1 MVFEA
6 GQLMRRGVGGGG
18 GKTLFVDIAEQICF
32 LYGKC
37 ITKQQDVFQLVSHGN
52 FLHAIFRAKFSSG
65 ETDTPPPPHTHA
77 HTLISRSAPV
87 LILTTTGDI
96 CKYDLHLTDNENCS
110 HTSQI
115 MKITQYDNENCII

>member
-1 MVFEA
+1 MLFEA
-6 GQLMRRGVGGGG
+6 DRGGG

-37 ITKQQDVFQLVSHGN
+37 ITKQQDVFQLVSQGN

-65 ETDTPPPPHTHA
+65 ETDTPPPPPHTHA
-77 HTLISRSAPV
+77 HILIKRSTHV
-87 LILTTTGDI
+87 LILTTIGDI
-96 CKYDLHLTDNENCS
+96 CKYNVHLTDNENYN